1 MGGLKDW
8 LTKAKIGIA
17 VGKMVATGKP
27 AKTLEKIEQGEAVAE
42 KALEIFDLVKGLKK
56 KKT

>member
-1 MGGLKDW
+1 MGIKDW
-8 LTKAKIGIA
+8 FAKAKVGIA

-42 KALEIFDLVKGLKK
+42 KALEIFDMLKGLKK
-56 KKT
+56 KK